1 MAKYTTNPDPKKP
14 EGGIEVTLTNPI
26 VTRQFDGQEIKRGVI
41 TIKKFMDNPSR
52 KIVAV
57 MTDDNKLY
65 ELWKDAA
72 YDAIGDWTTAQAVAR
87 LKQMAEAGY
96 AGA

>member
-14 EGGIEVTLTNPI
+14 EGGIEVTLENPI
-26 VTRQFDGQEIKRGVI
+26 VTREFEGSQIKRGVI
-41 TIKKFMDNPSR
+41 TIKKFMDNPAR

-65 ELWKDAA
+65 ELWKDEA

-87 LKQMAEAGY
+87 LKEMAEAGY

>member
-26 VTRQFDGQEIKRGVI
+26 VTREFEGSQIKRGVI
-41 TIKKFMDNPSR
+41 TIKKFMDNPAR

-65 ELWKDAA
+65 ELWKDEA

-87 LKQMAEAGY
+87 VKELAEAGN

>member
-14 EGGIEVTLTNPI
+14 EGGIEVQLENPI
-26 VTRQFDGQEIKRGVI
+26 VTRQFDGQEIKRSVI

-65 ELWKDAA
+65 QLWKGDT

-87 LKQMAEAGY
+87 LKEMAEAGY

>member
-1 MAKYTTNPDPKKP
+1 MAKYTTNPDTKTHT
-14 EGGIEVTLTNPI
+14 GGVEVTLENPI
-26 VTRQFDGQEIKRGVI
+26 VTRQFDGAEIRRGVI

-65 ELWKDAA
+65 ELWKDDA
-72 YDAIGDWTTAQAVAR
+72 YDAIGNWTTEQAVAR

>member
-14 EGGIEVTLTNPI
+14 EGGIEVTLETPI
-26 VTRQFDGQEIKRGVI
+26 VTRSHGGAEIKRGVI
-41 TIKKFMDNPSR
+41 TIKKFMDNPAR

-87 LKQMAEAGY
+87 VKELAEAGN

>member
-14 EGGIEVTLTNPI
+14 EGGIEVTIENPI
-26 VTRQFDGQEIKRGVI
+26 VTREFEGSQIKRGVI
-41 TIKKFMDNPSR
+41 TIKKFIDNPAR

-65 ELWKDAA
+65 ELWKDEA
-72 YDAIGDWTTAQAVAR
+72 YDAIGDWTTEQAVAR
-87 LKQMAEAGY
+87 VKELAEAGH

>member
-1 MAKYTTNPDPKKP
+1 MAKYTTNPDPKRHT
-14 EGGIEVTLTNPI
+14 GGVEVTLENPI

-65 ELWKDAA
+65 ELWKDEA
-72 YDAIGDWTTAQAVAR
+72 YDTIGDWTTAQAVAR
-87 LKQMAEAGY
+87 LKEMAEAGY

>member
-1 MAKYTTNPDPKKP
+1 MAKYTTNPDPKRHT
-14 EGGIEVTLTNPI
+14 GGVEVNLQSPI
-26 VTRQFDGQEIKRGVI
+26 VTRSFEGSEIKRNTI

-65 ELWKDAA
+65 ELWKNEA
-72 YDAIGDWTTAQAVAR
+72 YDAIGDWTTEQAVAR
-87 LKQMAEAGY
+87 LKEMAEAGY

>member
-1 MAKYTTNPDPKKP
+1 MAKYTINPDAKKP
-14 EGGIEVTLTNPI
+14 EGGIEVTLQNPI
-26 VTRQFDGQEIKRGVI
+26 VTRSHGGAQISRGVI
-41 TIKKFMDNPSR
+41 TIKKFMDNPTR

-65 ELWKDAA
+65 ELWKDEA

-87 LKQMAEAGY
+87 VKELAEAGY

>member
-14 EGGIEVTLTNPI
+14 EGGIEVALQTPI
-26 VTRQFDGQEIKRGVI
+26 VTRSHGGAEITRGVI
-41 TIKKFMDNPSR
+41 TIKKFMDNPVR

-65 ELWKDAA
+65 ELWKDEA